1 MHFFYNTNKIL
12 FILIFTISYWFN
24 SIVNAN
30 IYIVDNFKFSEKIS
44 NIKKNRS
51 NIIDKIKIQAF
62 EELKKRLLVEDDLKL
77 IKSNDEGLNLIDNFI
92 IKDEI
97 QINKDYQFVVSV
109 KFNPD
114 KVKNFF
120 KSQNIRFVD
129 YKGDPL
135 LIFYFEKDKSGKMNI
150 WNNDN
155 FYEIFFSFQDFLIEY
170 VSPGGDLKDQNSII
184 FDNNVTM
191 KDIKVNKLLNNY
203 GLKNYLVIFLDKN
216 YPNNI
221 RVKLSINNAVYYKR
235 FVFDVNFDSIIPN
248 LKFFVEN
255 IWKEQNIFNIENTTL
270 ITYTFY
276 PKDIIIVNTF
286 KEIIS
291 KNKNISQQN
300 IQFISKKKIKG
311 SFIFSG
317 SEDDLT
323 ENLESQKVKI
333 NKKNKNWDI
342 YLNE

>member
-77 IKSNDEGLNLIDNFI
+77 IKSNEEGLNLIDNFI

-109 KFNPD
+109 KFNPN

-135 LIFYFEKDKSGKMNI
+135 LIFYFEKEKSGKMNV
-150 WNNDN
+150 WNNDS
-155 FYEIFFSFQDFLIEY
+155 FYEIFFSYQDFLIEY
-170 VSPGGDLKDQNSII
+170 VSPGGDLKDQNSVI
-184 FDNNVTM
+184 FEENVSM

-203 GLKNYLVIFLDKN
+203 GLKNYLVIFYDKN

-221 RVKLSINNAVYYKR
+221 RTKFSINKTVYYKS
-235 FVFDVNFDSIIPN
+235 FLFDGNFKSIIPK

-270 ITYTFY
+270 ITYNFY
-276 PKDIIIVNTF
+276 PKDIISLNTF
-286 KEIIS
+286 KKIIS
-291 KNKNISQQN
+291 KNKNISKQN
-300 IQFISKKKIKG
+300 IQFISKKKITG

-323 ENLESQKVKI
+323 ENLENQKVKI
-333 NKKNKNWDI
+333 NKKNKIWDI

>member
-135 LIFYFEKDKSGKMNI
+135 LIFYFEKDKSSKMNI

-155 FYEIFFSFQDFLIEY
+155 FYEIFFSFQDFLIQY
-170 VSPGGDLKDQNSII
+170 VSPGGDLKDQNSVI
-184 FDNNVTM
+184 FDNNVRM

-221 RVKLSINNAVYYKR
+221 RSKLSINNTVYYKS
-235 FVFDVNFDSIIPN
+235 FLFDGSFDSVIPK

-276 PKDIIIVNTF
+276 PKDIISLNTF
-286 KEIIS
+286 KKIIS

-300 IQFISKKKIKG
+300 IQFISKRKIMG

-323 ENLESQKVKI
+323 ENLESQKVRI

>member
-150 WNNDN
+150 WKNDN

-170 VSPGGDLKDQNSII
+170 VSPGGDLKDQNSVI
-184 FDNNVTM
+184 FDNNVSM

-203 GLKNYLVIFLDKN
+203 GLKNYLVIFFDKN

-221 RVKLSINNAVYYKR
+221 RVKLSINNTVYYKS
-235 FVFDVNFDSIIPN
+235 FLFDGNFDAIIPK

-276 PKDIIIVNTF
+276 PKDIISLNAF
-286 KEIIS
+286 KKIIS
-291 KNKNISQQN
+291 KNKNISQQD
-300 IQFISKKKIKG
+300 IQFISKKKITG

-333 NKKNKNWDI
+333 IKKNKNWDI

>member
-109 KFNPD
+109 KFNPN

-135 LIFYFEKDKSGKMNI
+135 LIFYFEKEKSGKMNV
-150 WNNDN
+150 WNNDS
-155 FYEIFFSFQDFLIEY
+155 FYEIFFSYQDFLIEY
-170 VSPGGDLKDQNSII
+170 VSPGGDLKDQNSVI
-184 FDNNVTM
+184 FEENVSM

-203 GLKNYLVIFLDKN
+203 GLKNYLVIFYDKN

-221 RVKLSINNAVYYKR
+221 RTKFSINKTVYYKS
-235 FVFDVNFDSIIPN
+235 FLFDGNFKSIIPK

-270 ITYTFY
+270 ITYNFY
-276 PKDIIIVNTF
+276 PKDIISLNTF
-286 KEIIS
+286 KKIIS
-291 KNKNISQQN
+291 KNKNISKQN
-300 IQFISKKKIKG
+300 IQFISKKKITG

-323 ENLESQKVKI
+323 ENLENQKVKI
-333 NKKNKNWDI
+333 NKKNKIWDI